1 MQLRIKIKLLHYH
14 ISLLPVGIKMLKGL
28 FSKSNKNTPDNNV
41 ENSADTLNTSGTLL
55 SSDKIKAVVADLTSA
70 NQLFKDAGFL
80 MEQLEIEVGSVPKI
94 IPQFKQT
101 KEISKEEESTVLE
114 QLVDRNMIKF
124 VLISLFK
131 SSKMKA
137 MMEGTELYFYGI
149 EIEITSAPAVK
160 TIFKRKHSLNDA
172 LID

>member
-1 MQLRIKIKLLHYH
+1 
-14 ISLLPVGIKMLKGL
+14 MLKGL
-28 FSKSNKNTPDNNV
+28 FSKSNKETPKNDV
-41 ENSADTLNTSGTLL
+41 QNSSNSSGTIL

-80 MEQLEIEVGSVPKI
+80 MEQLEIEVGLVPKI
-94 IPQFKQT
+94 TPQFKQT
-101 KEISKEEESTVLE
+101 KEITLEEENTIL
-114 QLVDRNMIKF
+114 QALTDRNMIKF

-137 MMEGTELYFYGI
+137 LMEGTELYFYGI

-160 TIFKRKHSLNDA
+160 TIFKRKYSADDTL
-172 LID
+172 

>member
-1 MQLRIKIKLLHYH
+1 M
-14 ISLLPVGIKMLKGL
+14 ISSLGITMLKGL
-28 FSKSNKNTPDNNV
+28 FSKLNKNSSDSNV
-41 ENSADTLNTSGTLL
+41 DETVSTSDSSGTLL
-55 SSDKIKAVVADLTSA
+55 SSDKIKAVVADLTGA
-70 NQLFKDAGFL
+70 NQLFKEAGFL

-101 KEISKEEESTVLE
+101 KEISKEEENKILE
-114 QLVDRNMIKF
+114 QLVNRNMIKF

-137 MMEGTELYFYGI
+137 LMEGTELYFYGI

-160 TIFKRKHSLNDA
+160 TIFKRKYSANDSL
-172 LID
+172 